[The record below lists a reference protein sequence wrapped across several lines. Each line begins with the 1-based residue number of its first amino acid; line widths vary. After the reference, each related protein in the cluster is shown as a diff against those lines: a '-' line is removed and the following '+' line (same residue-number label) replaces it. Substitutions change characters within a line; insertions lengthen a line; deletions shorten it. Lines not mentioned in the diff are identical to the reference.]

1 MIPPDTSTPDRIV
14 IRAPNWLGDA
24 VLALPAMA
32 AVRTHFRSTHL
43 TVAAPP
49 SVAALFREGTDAYPD
64 QVLVLPTEHRAAVSA
79 LRTGRFDIAMLY
91 PNSFRTAW
99 QVRAAG
105 IPERWG
111 YARAQRGWLLTR
123 RALRP
128 KGTRGHGPEHHVDYY
143 RNLVRGLGI
152 PVDDVP
158 PRVEATPKS
167 RESARR
173 VLGAWAGE
181 QTPIVLMA
189 PGAAYGQAKQWPP
202 DRMAEVLVRLVR
214 DRGVRVVLVGAGHD
228 REAGIRMESLLRS
241 TAPEP
246 LSQVR
251 NLIGQTD
258 LGSLVALA
266 ERARV
271 CITNDSGAMHVAS
284 ATGCPIVVPFG
295 PTDERVTRPV
305 GRAEV
310 LTADVF
316 CRPCHL
322 RDCPIDH
329 RCMRRITVDH
339 VFQAASRHLA
349 FPRSTPWQNP

>member
-1 MIPPDTSTPDRIV
+1 M
-14 IRAPNWLGDA
+14 RAPNWLGDA

-32 AVRTHFRSTHL
+32 AVRAHFPSAHL
-43 TVAAPP
+43 TVAASS

-64 QVLVLPTEHRAAVSA
+64 QVLDLPAEDRAAVAA
-79 LRTGRFDIAMLY
+79 LRAGRFDIGVLF
-91 PNSFRTAW
+91 PNSFRSAW
-99 QVRAAG
+99 QMRRAG

-111 YARAQRGWLLTR
+111 YARGLRGWLLTR

-128 KGTRGHGPEHHVDYY
+128 EGTRGRGPEHHVDFY
-143 RNLVRGLGI
+143 RNLIRGLGI
-152 PVDDVP
+152 PCDEVP
-158 PRVEATPKS
+158 PRVEATARS
-167 RESARR
+167 REGAQRALR
-173 VLGAWAGE
+173 GWAQDAVPYVL
-181 QTPIVLMA
+181 VA

-202 DRMAEVLVRLVR
+202 DRVAEVVVRLMR
-214 DRGVRVVLVGAGHD
+214 DRGVRVVLIGAGHD
-228 REAGIRMESLLRS
+228 RAAGMEIESRVRAA
-241 TAPEP
+241 APEQWTQ
-246 LSQVR
+246 LR

-258 LGSLVALA
+258 LGTLVALA

-329 RCMRRITVDH
+329 RCMRRITVDQ
-339 VFQAASRHLA
+339 VFQATSRHLA
-349 FPRSTPWQNP
+349 FKRSDP

>member
-1 MIPPDTSTPDRIV
+1 MIPPDRSAPDRV
-14 IRAPNWLGDA
+14 LVRAPNWLGDA

-32 AVRTHFRSTHL
+32 AIRAHFAAAHL
-43 TVAAPP
+43 TVAAPA

-64 QVLVLPTEHRAAVSA
+64 QVLVLPTDQRATVTA
-79 LRTGRFDIAMLY
+79 LRAGRFDIAVLF
-91 PNSFRTAW
+91 PNSFRSAW
-99 QVRAAG
+99 QVRRAA

-111 YARAQRGWLLTR
+111 MARSQRGWLLTR
-123 RALRP
+123 ASLRP
-128 KGTRGHGPEHHVDYY
+128 ERTRGRGAEHHVDYY

-152 PVDDVP
+152 PCDDVP

-173 VLGAWAGE
+173 ALGPWAGA
-181 QTPIVLMA
+181 PGPYAIVA

-202 DRMAEVLVRLVR
+202 DRMADLMVRLIR
-214 DRGVRVVLVGAGHD
+214 DRGVHIVLVGAAHD
-228 REAGIRMESLLRS
+228 REAGVRIEARMRTSGPDLALR
-241 TAPEP
+241 
-246 LSQVR
+246 VR

-258 LGSLVALA
+258 LGTLVALA
-266 ERARV
+266 EQARV
-271 CITNDSGAMHVAS
+271 CVTNDSGAMHVAS
-284 ATGCPIVVPFG
+284 ASGCPIVVPFG
-295 PTDERVTRPV
+295 PTDERVTRPI

-329 RCMRRITVDH
+329 RCMRRITVDQMFH
-339 VFQAASRHLA
+339 AVSRHLA
-349 FPRSTPWQNP
+349 FPRSNG